1 MKILVP
7 VDFSENSKKAL
18 DFAVSLA
25 KKKNGSITILH
36 VIEAIYDFAAQ
47 AAIVIEG
54 MHKDAQK
61 YLDQLVEA
69 YEKEGIQINGLI
81 KDGTVSIMTAKT
93 AEEIRANL
101 IVVGTQGLTG
111 IKRTLLGSTSV
122 EVIKASECPVLLVP
136 KDANIKNIEK
146 VALALEFSDHEEPFL
161 DRVIEMSKSW
171 DLKLEF
177 LHIKIHHE
185 FKEELTMLGLEAFVQ
200 KKYPELHAKLET
212 FHSEN
217 LIEGLDEYLGKN
229 KNVILVMC
237 HNQKN
242 FWDQILSKSKTIQ
255 MAYHTHVPLL
265 IMN

>member
-7 VDFSENSKKAL
+7 IDFSENSKKAL

-54 MHKDAQK
+54 MHRDAESYLEELVTFYKKKD
-61 YLDQLVEA
+61 V
-69 YEKEGIQINGLI
+69 QIKGLI
-81 KDGTVSIMTAKT
+81 KDGTVSIMTSKT
-93 AEEIRANL
+93 AEEINADL
-101 IVVGTQGLTG
+101 IVIGTQGKTG
-111 IKRTLLGSTSV
+111 IKRTLLGSTSID
-122 EVIKASECPVLLVP
+122 VIKASECPVLLIP
-136 KDANIKNIEK
+136 ADAKVENIDK
-146 VALALEFSDHEEPFL
+146 VTLALEFSDHEEQFL
-161 DRVIEMSKSW
+161 EKVIQMSKNW
-171 DLKLEF
+171 ELKLDF
-177 LHIKIHHE
+177 LHIEIHHN
-185 FKEELTMLGLEAFVQ
+185 FKEELTLLGLETYVNN
-200 KKYPELHAKLET
+200 KYPELESKLET
-212 FHSEN
+212 LKSEN
-217 LIEGLDEYLGKN
+217 LIEGLDKYLGKH

-242 FWDQILSKSKTIQ
+242 IWDQILSKSKTIQ

>member
-18 DFAVSLA
+18 EFAVSLA
-25 KKKNGSITILH
+25 KKKKGSIIILH

-54 MHKDAQK
+54 MHRDAES
-61 YLDQLVEA
+61 YLDQLVKS
-69 YEKEGIQINGLI
+69 YEKEGIQIQRLI

-93 AEEIRANL
+93 AEETNSNL
-101 IVVGTQGLTG
+101 IVIGTQGVTG
-111 IKRTLLGSTSV
+111 IKRTLLGSTSI

-136 KDANIKNIEK
+136 ADANVKNIEK
-146 VALALEFSDHEEPFL
+146 VALALEFADHEELFL
-161 DRVIEMSKSW
+161 ERVIEMSKSW
-171 DLKLEF
+171 DLKLDF
-177 LHIKIHHE
+177 LHIQILNN
-185 FKEELTMLGLEAFVQ
+185 FKEELMMLGLEAFVQ
-200 KKYPELHAKLET
+200 KKYPELNAKLET
-212 FHSEN
+212 FRSEN
-217 LIEGLDEYLGKN
+217 LIDGLDEYLRKN
-229 KNVILVMC
+229 ENVILVMC